1 MKKGIGPNALGSPAK
16 LNGEKKKKGFVPLSP
31 RQQVQQRVFEEKQ
44 KKASSQSP
52 QRRDVVKERFGS
64 KFPAKPK
71 KK

>member
-1 MKKGIGPNALGSPAK
+1 MKKGIGPNALGSPLK

-31 RQQVQQRVFEEKQ
+31 RQQMQQKVFEEKQ
-44 KKASSQSP
+44 KRASLQSP
-52 QRRDVVKERFGS
+52 QRRDVVKERFAT